1 MKNLLIL
8 FLFLISSCGYQPL
21 YSKKNSDNFIFN
33 NINSQ
38 GDKKINRYI
47 ISAMSFKKNSEN
59 YFYEELNLNSKKS
72 IVKTAKDAKGKP
84 VSFKMIL
91 EINLKIED
99 KQNKSKEQIFSKE
112 FSYEN
117 IDNKFDL
124 SEYEVDLEKN
134 LIDQII
140 EEIIIYLNI

>member
-8 FLFLISSCGYQPL
+8 FLFLITSCGYQPL
-21 YSKKNSDNFIFN
+21 YSKKNSDNFSFK

-38 GDKKINRYI
+38 GEKKINRYI
-47 ISAMSFKKNSEN
+47 ISAMSFKKDSGN
-59 YFYEELNLNSKKS
+59 YFYNKLDLNSKKS
-72 IVKTAKDAKGKP
+72 ILKTAKDAKGKP
-84 VSFKMIL
+84 ISFKMIL

-99 KQNKSKEQIFSKE
+99 KQSKSKEQIFSKE

-124 SEYEVDLEKN
+124 SEYEIDIEKN

>member
-21 YSKKNSDNFIFN
+21 YSKKNSNSFIFN

-124 SEYEVDLEKN
+124 SEYEVDLEKD
-134 LIDQII
+134 LVDQII